1 MESPPI
7 VGGFDFSDGDRERG
21 CVVNRW
27 RYLWRWLNLPDV
39 TTISED
45 FPDYTWIEFR
55 AEMSKSIM
63 NHCASPFGFRYFWGE
78 EISGGSSQ
86 QQLRERRLV
95 FGRRRCKL
103 RSVPSGVHKLWTF
116 HFFSPTLAAI
126 SRALYIHTH
135 SLLLVLYLHVWV
147 MFIWL
152 GRTER
157 GGGRL
162 FRHLQKNLP
171 LWPFP
176 VSRTYRTS
184 DRISDRVSYLLFRG
198 RDIFA
203 TATSHSTIR
212 NPLGRSRKGICK
224 RWQPSNKR
232 VPQFQALRQIVT
244 QDEIS
249 MIEAL
254 FSDVETTVSGSL
266 ARDTDFCRVDDVL
279 RFRFSKKKLSP
290 KRGKKEPGQ

>member
-1 MESPPI
+1 M
-7 VGGFDFSDGDRERG
+7 
-21 CVVNRW
+21 
-27 RYLWRWLNLPDV
+27 
-39 TTISED
+39 
-45 FPDYTWIEFR
+45 
-55 AEMSKSIM
+55 
-63 NHCASPFGFRYFWGE
+63 
-78 EISGGSSQ
+78 
-86 QQLRERRLV
+86 
-95 FGRRRCKL
+95 
-103 RSVPSGVHKLWTF
+103 
-116 HFFSPTLAAI
+116 
-126 SRALYIHTH
+126 
-135 SLLLVLYLHVWV
+135 
-147 MFIWL
+147 
-152 GRTER
+152 
-157 GGGRL
+157 
-162 FRHLQKNLP
+162 
-171 LWPFP
+171 
-176 VSRTYRTS
+176 SRTYRTS

-290 KRGKKEPGQ
+290 KRGKKKAWSIDKGEKKPKRKLGKYIGKKGISVLTKESSPSPPPQLCFSSFSDPHLLDNDSLAPL